1 MSSLAVMLTTNLVER
16 MKYNA
21 SISFLSEVE
30 SIIKRRIRIKIRI
43 HPKKISLFILFTIG
57 DI

>member
-1 MSSLAVMLTTNLVER
+1 MLTTNLIEK

-21 SISFLSEVE
+21 GISFLLEVE
-30 SIIKRRIRIKIRI
+30 SIIKRRTRIRIRI
-43 HPKKISLFILFTIG
+43 HPKKISLFILLTIG